1 MIHGMVARLLAVL
14 ALIACYAPPSP
25 SSTEPKRKP
34 AQVIAPSGASWL
46 ERDSREQQE
55 RPEIVINAMKLRNGD
70 VVADVGAGTGFYSRR
85 LARAVA
91 PDGVVYANDI
101 QPELLDVLKEKAA
114 AEKVTNIIP
123 ILGEESDPKLP
134 EGKLD
139 WILLVDVYHE
149 LEKPEPMLAAFRKAL
164 KPTGRVAL
172 VEYRETTTH
181 ISPAHRMTQEQ
192 VLREW
197 VPAGFR
203 LVEVI
208 ESMPMQRLYIFDVA
222 EQIAAPRR

>member
-1 MIHGMVARLLAVL
+1 MIPGMVARLLFIL

-25 SSTEPKRKP
+25 SSTEPQRKP

-55 RPEIVINAMKLRNGD
+55 RPEIVIHAMKLRNGD

-101 QPELLDVLKEKAA
+101 QPELLAVLKEKAA
-114 AEKVTNIIP
+114 EEKVTNIIP

-134 EGKLD
+134 DGKFD

-149 LEKPEPMLAAFRKAL
+149 FQQPKAMLAAIKRAL

-172 VEYRETTTH
+172 VEYRETTTQ
-181 ISPAHRMTQEQ
+181 IRAEHRMTKDQ
-192 VLREW
+192 VLSEW
-197 VPAGFR
+197 LPAGFK
-203 LVEVI
+203 LVEIV
-208 ESMPMQRLYIFDVA
+208 EAMPLQRLYVFEAVN
-222 EQIAAPRR
+222 R